1 MAQRFCPYCR
11 VFKEDERFRPVFHF
25 SSQTKRLQCFS
36 CQQTRKRPRPELV
49 LEAAQEGAARRKS
62 ISEATARG
70 KQLKL
75 ALDRSGLSN
84 PDISEK
90 EES

>member
-62 ISEATARG
+62 ISEATSRG
-70 KQLKL
+70 RAESFAQRRL
-75 ALDRSGLSN
+75 GLSN
-84 PDISEK
+84 PDIPESE
-90 EES
+90 S